1 MGSGGTGSGAR
12 RLSFSGI
19 MAALAVAALALG
31 RVLPTGQLAF
41 AAAASLFT
49 AATAARLGAAWGL
62 GVWAAASGI
71 ALMLL
76 PGGGS
81 GWLFAL
87 FFGYYPVVKL
97 AAEKRRRRAAEWG
110 IKLLSFAVGA
120 AAALAVSKAL
130 GITVSIPV
138 LGELTMLG
146 ENAGVARVL
155 IPSALA
161 AAFIVFDI
169 GYSKLLAFYTERIS
183 AKIF

>member
-1 MGSGGTGSGAR
+1 
-12 RLSFSGI
+12 

-62 GVWAAASGI
+62 GVWAAASAI
-71 ALMLL
+71 ALILL

-97 AAEKRRRRAAEWG
+97 AAEKRRRAAEWG

-138 LGELTMLG
+138 LGELTTLG
-146 ENAGVARVL
+146 ENAGAARVL

-161 AAFIVFDI
+161 AAFVVFDI

-183 AKIF
+183 AKIFRDRG